1 MQETQKLDSIFF
13 SSVSLSYAYDSK
25 KKISFS
31 FLFFSFSTFSQ
42 QPNGAARNHTTN
54 ELELP
59 AVTETERA
67 DITEAVDDRR
77 SASSDL

>member
-25 KKISFS
+25 F
-31 FLFFSFSTFSQ
+31 FLLFLSFSTFSQ
-42 QPNGAARNHTTN
+42 QPNGAARNHTTS

-59 AVTETERA
+59 AVKETPRA
-67 DITEAVDDRR
+67 DITDAVDDCR

>member
-25 KKISFS
+25 KIPFS

-42 QPNGAARNHTTN
+42 QPNGAVRNHTTN